1 MADTHSPLQQLADI
15 SEPAWQASMALPPIA
30 WLALVALCTALL
42 YLVWRQYRR
51 WHFFAAKRH
60 ALALLTKL
68 ADQPDG
74 AAQINQ
80 LLKRVLQHYQKAHP
94 ALSLPITQW
103 QSWLLATHNA
113 TLPDLSLLLYS
124 ATPDYAA
131 SRQFY
136 LFAEGWLRRYNGNA
150 PIGGASAE
158 HTTGGKHD

>member
-15 SEPAWQASMALPPIA
+15 SEPAWQAGMALPPIA
-30 WLALVALCTALL
+30 WLALVALSAALL
-42 YLVWRQYRR
+42 YLAWRQYRR
-51 WHFFAAKRH
+51 WRFFAAKRH

-68 ADQPDG
+68 AEQPDS

-94 ALSLPITQW
+94 ALSLPVTQW
-103 QSWLLATHNA
+103 QCWLLATHKA
-113 TLPDLSLLLYS
+113 ALPDLSLLLYS
-124 ATPDYAA
+124 AKPDHAA

-150 PIGGASAE
+150 PTGNAAADAA
-158 HTTGGKHD
+158 TGGQYA